1 MHKLYVIDD
10 EADLLFMVSS
20 FLTQA
25 GYDCQSFSSATL
37 AWEQIIKSPPD
48 AILCDMQMPVMTG
61 MELLKKVRQNEQ
73 LKTLPFI
80 FFTASNHT
88 DKILEALA
96 LGADDYITKPLDFNA
111 LLIRIKT
118 RLTYRHTIEQ
128 RIRQVSLE
136 EHMETTSRQMR
147 LAFHDMMGVIGNIY
161 TVSSLLNSPQKASV
175 QSVDRARFLEM
186 VQRQSELSINMLRRV
201 ISMVGEQNEQTTT
214 ESDYVSFQ
222 DAFDKA
228 MSMIQP
234 LVEQKQLTF
243 VLPEASVE
251 VWGNAY
257 QWQSI
262 LYNLLSNAAK
272 FSPEG
277 GEIRVELKSQG
288 GLVYLEVIDNGPG
301 MPPETVNQLFS
312 ARLEPTAD
320 STGKTGNGIGLM
332 LCGQIIQAFQGKIEV
347 ASELGQGSRFL
358 ITVKGRQL
366 THK

>member
-1 MHKLYVIDD
+1 MYKLYIIDD
-10 EADLLFMVSS
+10 ETDLLFMLTA

-25 GYDCQSFSSATL
+25 GYACESFSSAPL

-61 MELLKKVRQNEQ
+61 MELLKKVRENEQ

-96 LGADDYITKPLDFNA
+96 LGADDYITKPLDFNG
-111 LLIRIKT
+111 LLTRIKT
-118 RLTYRHTIEQ
+118 RLSYRNTVEQ
-128 RIRQVSLE
+128 RVRQISLE

-161 TVSSLLNSPQKASV
+161 TVSSLLNSPHKSPV
-175 QSVDRARFLEM
+175 DSGDRARFLGM

-201 ISMVGEQNEQTTT
+201 ISMVGEQTEQANVAS
-214 ESDYVSFQ
+214 EYISFQ
-222 DAFDKA
+222 DVLDKSMA
-228 MSMIQP
+228 MVQP
-234 LVEQKQLTF
+234 LIEQKQLHF
-243 VLPEASVE
+243 ILPEESVE

-257 QWQSI
+257 QWQSV
-262 LYNLLSNAAK
+262 LYNLISNAAK
-272 FSPEG
+272 FTPDH
-277 GEIRVELKSQG
+277 GEIRVELKAQG
-288 GLVYLEVIDNGPG
+288 GLVYLEVIDTGPG
-301 MPPETVNQLFS
+301 MPPETVNQLFG
-312 ARLEPTAD
+312 ARLEPSAD
-320 STGKTGNGIGLM
+320 SSGKTGNGIGML